1 MVKFFKSLPSSLTNF
16 KLWYIESAT
25 SECMTVGGERFVTFM
40 YYLSTVEA
48 GGHTVF
54 PQAGVSG
61 NRNSEDQPIH
71 EF

>member
-1 MVKFFKSLPSSLTNF
+1 
-16 KLWYIESAT
+16 
-25 SECMTVGGERFVTFM
+25 MTVGGERFVTFM

-61 NRNSEDQPIH
+61 NRNSRYEDQQIND
-71 EF
+71 F

>member
-1 MVKFFKSLPSSLTNF
+1 
-16 KLWYIESAT
+16 
-25 SECMTVGGERFVTFM
+25 MTVGGERFVTFM

-61 NRNSEDQPIH
+61 NGSSKYEDQLTYFWILMSN
-71 EF
+71 FRFQSSQK

>member
-1 MVKFFKSLPSSLTNF
+1 
-16 KLWYIESAT
+16 
-25 SECMTVGGERFVTFM
+25 MTVGGERFVTFM

-61 NRNSEDQPIH
+61 DRNSKYEGQLIY